1 MGVVTTYP
9 LRVGARAAQIPT
21 TTYRRWMDNK
31 VVPLR
36 SNDLNPGGSG
46 QYCGLSRARI
56 LQAAITAALQKS
68 GVSLS
73 NAAKAALKFSDE
85 GQTGRDPGELFK
97 HAKTIL
103 VIGPEGA
110 TVQNVLFDATL
121 TDVSNHGIC
130 IITVDLNRIVDSV
143 DTILKETK

>member
-9 LRVGARAAQIPT
+9 LRVAAKAAQIPT
-21 TTYRRWMDNK
+21 TTYRRWMDTK

-36 SNDLNPGGSG
+36 SNDVNPGGSG

-56 LQAAITAALQKS
+56 LQAAITAASLKS

-73 NAAKAALKFSDE
+73 TAAKAALQFTDCGSA
-85 GQTGRDPGELFK
+85 GREPGGLFE
-97 HAKTIL
+97 HGKTVL

-110 TVQNVLFDATL
+110 TIRNVAFDASMA
-121 TDVSNHGIC
+121 DVSHGVC
-130 IITVDLNRIVDSV
+130 TITVDLNRIVESV
-143 DTILKETK
+143 DSTLKETR